1 MNRTWLIFEK
11 IFAVI
16 QALLACLFIA
26 FDYDFLIEDGERVAD
41 RGYPTLKLAEVVYN
55 IQTWILPVL
64 FLVAGTL
71 LLLNK
76 RLGWILSISLYL
88 TFVIYLLMSEVRYDS
103 GSNWYQTLL
112 LFILCISP
120 IAFLAQKP
128 FLTKYHIGKKQWLFV
143 GILVIAISLTSYWQ
157 RIF

>member
-11 IFAVI
+11 IFAMI
-16 QALLACLFIA
+16 QALLACLFIY

-41 RGYPTLKLAEVVYN
+41 RGYPTLKLAEVVCN
-55 IQTWILPVL
+55 IQIWLLPVL

-88 TFVIYLLMSEVRYDS
+88 TFVIYVLMSEIRYNS
-103 GSNWYQTLL
+103 VSTWYQILS

-128 FLTKYHIGKKQWLFV
+128 FIIKYHIRKKQWLIV
-143 GILVIAISLTSYWQ
+143 GVLVIVISLILYWV